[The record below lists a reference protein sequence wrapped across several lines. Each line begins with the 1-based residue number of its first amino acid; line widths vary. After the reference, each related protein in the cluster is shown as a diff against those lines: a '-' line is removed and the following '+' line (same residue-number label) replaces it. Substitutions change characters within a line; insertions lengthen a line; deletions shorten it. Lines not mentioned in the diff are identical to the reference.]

1 MLVNS
6 KPFRIFGGLYK
17 NFYTSRLLV
26 GIKIILMNRYLVIA
40 FLFLPFLGVAQRL
53 TLTGKVDGLKD
64 GTEIKLANL
73 QNNDGSFVDQTK
85 SAGGTF
91 VLKGK
96 LEEPAILGLM
106 VGDSLKA
113 AVFLGNETVKV
124 DGSVNQPIDDW
135 NFTGSELQN
144 QFTAFQKTFTPNFQK
159 INSLAQYLQM
169 GAGDDSL
176 KAELENTVNTIQK
189 DVDAFIEKYPASPI
203 SAMAILSTISV
214 TEDVSLIKK
223 RADALK
229 PAAMNS
235 AFGGHLKQAI
245 IDATFLSVGSMALD
259 FTQVDTL
266 GKAVS
271 LAEFRGKY
279 VLVDFWASWCGPC
292 RRENHN
298 LVKTFDRFKN
308 KNFTV
313 FGVSLDE
320 DKDKWLAAIKKD
332 ELKWTQ
338 VSDLKGWENEVA
350 MKYRITAIPRNLLIG
365 PDGKIIAKDLRGEDL
380 EAKLEEILGN

>member
-1 MLVNS
+1 
-6 KPFRIFGGLYK
+6 
-17 NFYTSRLLV
+17 
-26 GIKIILMNRYLVIA
+26 MNRYLVIA

-106 VGDSLKA
+106 VGESLKT

-135 NFTGSELQN
+135 KFTGSELQN

-169 GAGDDSL
+169 GAGDDSI
-176 KAELENTVNTIQK
+176 KAELENTVNTIQN